1 MNAMDHV
8 RYLAEHIGPRGS
20 TTPEEADAAAY
31 VQKRLSGFGL
41 KPNLETFRSARSAWL
56 PAALFW
62 SITLASGFIFLG
74 GGRLRATIALAL
86 SVAGLACMV
95 LELRFRP
102 NPFRWILPKADS
114 QNVWTRI
121 EAEGEAR
128 EQVALVAHLDTHRT
142 PLVFSSKIWVRV
154 FEQLVP
160 IGMGFAIALM
170 IVFACGIVVPLP
182 ILYTI
187 ALGPM
192 GVAILMLILTLQAD
206 FTSYTAGAND
216 NASGVG
222 VALRA
227 AERLAEGPLQHTK
240 VWIVFTGS
248 EEVGSYGADSF
259 ITMHQRDLGN
269 AAWITLDT
277 VGSYRGTPVFLSQ
290 ETFLSTAKSDE
301 QLLHTVREVAN
312 QHPEWG
318 AHEIRMKGA
327 YTDGAIGHKHG
338 LRVLTLES
346 HESDGTLSN
355 WHRPTDT
362 IHNVFPECIQAT
374 ESLVLA
380 LLDQLDKDAG
390 PPSSFTAVGTTKPNG

>member
-1 MNAMDHV
+1 M
-8 RYLAEHIGPRGS
+8 
-20 TTPEEADAAAY
+20 PEEAQAADY
-31 VQKRLSGFGL
+31 VLKRLSGFGL

-74 GGRLRATIALAL
+74 GGRLRAAIALAL
-86 SVAGLACMV
+86 SAAGLAFML
-95 LELRFRP
+95 LELLFRP
-102 NPFRWILPKADS
+102 NPLRWILPKADS
-114 QNVWTRI
+114 QNVWARI

-142 PLVFSSKIWVRV
+142 PLVFSSKIWVRI
-154 FEQLVP
+154 FELLVP

-170 IVFACGIVVPLP
+170 IVFACGIILP
-182 ILYTI
+182 QSMFYMI

-192 GVAILMLILTLQAD
+192 GVATLMLILMLQAD

-222 VALRA
+222 VALQI
-227 AERLAEGPLQHTK
+227 AEQLAEKPLHHTK
-240 VWIVFTGS
+240 VWIVLTGS
-248 EEVGSYGADSF
+248 EEVGCYGADSF
-259 ITMHQRDLGN
+259 ITKHRRDLGN

-277 VGSYRGTPVFLSQ
+277 VGSYRGSPVFLSQ
-290 ETFLSTAKSDE
+290 ETFLSTAKSDR
-301 QLLHTVREVAN
+301 QLLQTMREIAD

-318 AHEIRMKGA
+318 AHEVCMKGA
-327 YTDGAIGHKHG
+327 YTDSAIGHKHG

-346 HESDGTLSN
+346 HERDGTLSN

-362 IHNVFPECIQAT
+362 VNHVFPECIQAT
-374 ESLVLA
+374 EALVFAFLR
-380 LLDQLDKDAG
+380 QLDEDAA
-390 PPSSFTAVGTTKPNG
+390 PSH